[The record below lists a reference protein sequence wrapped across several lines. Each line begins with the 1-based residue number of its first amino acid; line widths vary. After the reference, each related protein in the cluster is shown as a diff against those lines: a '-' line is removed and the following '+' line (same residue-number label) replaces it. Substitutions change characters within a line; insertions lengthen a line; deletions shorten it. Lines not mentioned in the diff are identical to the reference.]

1 MFLINL
7 GVIMN
12 ADQKKKEIERIEV
25 RLKKEMPRILREI
38 AVYEKALK
46 DGTLITKPKPAPQF
60 TLG

>member
-1 MFLINL
+1 
-7 GVIMN
+7 MN
-12 ADQKKKEIERIEV
+12 ADQKKKEIEKIEV

-46 DGTLITKPKPAPQF
+46 DGTLIKNPKPSPQF